1 MRMRTRILCVRAT
14 GRRDGESELQIL
26 DYLAD
31 EWEAAA
37 PVDRWLVILA
47 WATLL
52 GIQLGVL

>member
-1 MRMRTRILCVRAT
+1 MGT
-14 GRRDGESELQIL
+14 IL

-31 EWEAAA
+31 EWEAAT